1 MASELELTPAGS
13 VRVPPSSS
21 KLCTDLA
28 DDVERIAYYDG
39 YLSAMRDAVLEDG
52 VDVRSYFG
60 WS

>member
-1 MASELELTPAGS
+1 MGSETKLTPAES
-13 VRVPPSSS
+13 VRVATSSPR
-21 KLCTDLA
+21 LCTDLT